1 LRVPAHAEGDTVALI
16 VVHLRWDD
24 VDTGQHDELCRLLPD
39 GAGRSPDCLSRQRRR
54 QGRAVL
60 GTEVW
65 ADELSADLFLAGLAD
80 LLAPVGLGPP
90 QVVAF
95 AVPDCFAVGYGVPL
109 SRMAPATGPAPVI
122 PRPRPPADSQVGP
135 DPG

>member
-1 LRVPAHAEGDTVALI
+1 MSLV

-24 VDTGQHDELCRLLPD
+24 VDTEQHDGLCRLFPD

-80 LLAPVGLGPP
+80 LLAPIGLGQP

-95 AVPDCFAVGYGVPL
+95 AIPDCFAVGYGVPL
-109 SRMAPATGPAPVI
+109 GRTDQETATPPVI

-135 DPG
+135 DPC

>member
-1 LRVPAHAEGDTVALI
+1 VALI

-24 VDTGQHDELCRLLPD
+24 VDPEQHEELCRLLPD
-39 GAGRSPDCLSRQRRR
+39 GAGRPADCLSRQRRR
-54 QGRAVL
+54 QGRAVF

-65 ADELSADLFLAGLAD
+65 ADELHADLFLAGLGD
-80 LLAPVGLGPP
+80 LLAPIGLGQP

-109 SRMAPATGPAPVI
+109 LRMGPPAAAAPLI

-135 DPG
+135 DPF